1 MVWLKAVGTL
11 NVLIVYVLLLGA
23 TYSEKWQLV
32 NIFDVL

>member
-1 MVWLKAVGTL
+1 MARLEAVGAL